1 MRARSRFRRDIKRKR
16 SRTSIYISL
25 FSRFKGFALFVVL
38 CFMCAK
44 ERAQARVK
52 WRVASFCYLF
62 CSLLFEDFLGF
73 LRFCWL
79 DTFSLTA
86 VTRLFETNKGD
97 GDVFVDHIFEERWS
111 CWGCVFVM
119 MNDFVRFYLRFWGD
133 VLLVS
138 LLSSKVFV
146 LYIF

>member
-1 MRARSRFRRDIKRKR
+1 MRALAFQKRCAAYTLPNEYYRSFRVSKDLLLL
-16 SRTSIYISL
+16 S
-25 FSRFKGFALFVVL
+25 FCALI
-38 CFMCAK
+38 CAK

-79 DTFSLTA
+79 DTFVLTA
-86 VTRLFETNKGD
+86 LTRLFETNKGD